1 VKLREGK
8 GRGRCSCA
16 HRHVLEVAEGPVDLD
31 GQQWWPIATVG
42 GSTEQ
47 RREEEVGHEGSV
59 GKPVA
64 WWWRMAGYL

>member
-8 GRGRCSCA
+8 GRRCSCA
-16 HRHVLEVAEGPVDLD
+16 PRRVLEVAEGPVELD
-31 GQQWWPIATVG
+31 GPQWWPGAIVG

-47 RREEEVGHEGSV
+47 RREEEVGRERSV

-64 WWWRMAGYL
+64 RWWRMASYL